1 MNKYILKSNTYVF
14 FSIAL
19 LGLTHAC
26 AGDFPER
33 PVRLIVPYAP
43 GAGQD
48 ITGRL
53 LAQHLT
59 DLWRQQVVVDNR
71 PGAGSNIGSE
81 IGARAPADG
90 YTLLL
95 ANEAM
100 AINATLTRKLPFDP
114 LRDLT
119 AISLIVINPRLF
131 VVHPAVPAGNIREL
145 IAFARTKPGGV
156 SYGSSGVGTGPHL
169 AAALLS
175 SMAKV
180 QMTHVPYKGVAPAMT
195 DLLSGQIQ
203 LIVSTVLS
211 AMPQIQGGKLR
222 ALAVTTAQR
231 SAALPQVPTV
241 AESGVPGYE
250 ATAWSML
257 MAPANTQWPLIARV
271 HSGAARV
278 LENADVRKR
287 YAAEGGEAVG
297 SAPEYAAKYL
307 RSEIQRWARV
317 IQEAGVHPEHPA
329 FAVIRYFALGRAT
342 PPSATAVTLFCGEPS
357 IRRSEYVR

>member
-1 MNKYILKSNTYVF
+1 MSIKTYSYLIFARAILSA
-14 FSIAL
+14 AL
-19 LGLTHAC
+19 AHAT
-26 AGDFPER
+26 DFPQR
-33 PVRLIVPYAP
+33 PVRMIVPYAP

-53 LAQHLT
+53 LAQRLT
-59 DLWRQQVVVDNR
+59 DAWSQQVVVDNR

-81 IGARAPADG
+81 LGARAPADG

-100 AINATLTRKLPFDP
+100 AINATLTKKLAFDP

-119 AISLIVINPRLF
+119 AVSLIVINPRIF
-131 VVHPAVPAGNIREL
+131 VVHPAVPATTIKEL
-145 IAFARTKPGGV
+145 VAFARTKPGGV

-169 AAALLS
+169 AAALLA

-180 QMTHVPYKGVAPAMT
+180 EMTHVPYKGVAPAMT
-195 DLLSGQIQ
+195 DLLGGQIQ

-211 AMPQIQGGKLR
+211 ANPHIQSGKLR
-222 ALAVTTAQR
+222 ALAVTTEKR
-231 SAALPQVPTV
+231 SSALPNIPTV

-257 MAPANTQWPLIARV
+257 MAPSQTPRALIARI
-271 HSGAARV
+271 HTSTAKAID
-278 LENADVRKR
+278 NAEVRKR

-297 SAPEYAAKYL
+297 SSPDAAAKYL
-307 RSEIQRWARV
+307 TAEIQRWAKV
-317 IQEAGVHPEHPA
+317 IKEAGV
-329 FAVIRYFALGRAT
+329 
-342 PPSATAVTLFCGEPS
+342 
-357 IRRSEYVR
+357 RSE

>member
-1 MNKYILKSNTYVF
+1 MFIKISIKSTSYILF
-14 FSIAL
+14 
-19 LGLTHAC
+19 
-26 AGDFPER
+26 AGAAGSVGVAPAAAYPER

-53 LAQHLT
+53 LAQRLT
-59 DLWRQQVVVDNR
+59 DAWSQQVVVDNR

-119 AISLIVINPRLF
+119 AVSLIVINPRIF
-131 VVHPAVPAGNIREL
+131 VIHPGVPAANIKEL
-145 IAFARTKPGGV
+145 IAYARTKPGGV

-169 AAALLS
+169 AAALLA

-180 QMTHVPYKGVAPAMT
+180 EMTHVPYKGVAPAMT
-195 DLLSGQIQ
+195 DLLGGQIQ

-211 AMPQIQGGKLR
+211 ANPHIQSGKLR
-222 ALAVTTAQR
+222 ALAVTTEKR
-231 SAALPQVPTV
+231 SSALPHVPTV

-257 MAPANTQWPLIARV
+257 MAPAHTPRALVTRIYATT
-271 HSGAARV
+271 AKAID
-278 LENADVRKR
+278 NAEVRRR
-287 YAAEGGEAVG
+287 YATEGGETVG
-297 SAPEYAAKYL
+297 SPPEAAAKYL
-307 RSEIQRWARV
+307 TAEIQRWAKV
-317 IQEAGVHPEHPA
+317 IKEAGV
-329 FAVIRYFALGRAT
+329 R
-342 PPSATAVTLFCGEPS
+342 GEQ
-357 IRRSEYVR
+357 

>member
-1 MNKYILKSNTYVF
+1 M
-14 FSIAL
+14 
-19 LGLTHAC
+19 
-26 AGDFPER
+26 AGANATEFPQR

-53 LAQHLT
+53 LAQRLT
-59 DLWRQQVVVDNR
+59 DAWRQQVVVDNR

-81 IGARAPADG
+81 LGARAPADG

-100 AINATLTRKLPFDP
+100 AINATLSRKLPFDP
-114 LRDLT
+114 QRDL
-119 AISLIVINPRLF
+119 AAVSLIVINPRIF
-131 VVHPAVPAGNIREL
+131 VVHPGVPAVNIKEL
-145 IAFARTKPGGV
+145 IAFARSKPGGV

-169 AAALLS
+169 AAALLA

-180 QMTHVPYKGVAPAMT
+180 EMTHVPYKGVAPAMT
-195 DLLSGQIQ
+195 DLLGGQLQ

-222 ALAVTTAQR
+222 GLAVTTSKR
-231 SAALPQVPTV
+231 SAALPNVPTV

-257 MAPANTQWPLIARV
+257 MVPRQTPPALITQIHETTAK
-271 HSGAARV
+271 AID
-278 LENADVRKR
+278 NADVRKR

-297 SAPEYAAKYL
+297 STPDAATKFL
-307 RSEIQRWARV
+307 TAEIQRWAKV
-317 IQEAGVHPEHPA
+317 IKEAGV
-329 FAVIRYFALGRAT
+329 
-342 PPSATAVTLFCGEPS
+342 
-357 IRRSEYVR
+357 RSE